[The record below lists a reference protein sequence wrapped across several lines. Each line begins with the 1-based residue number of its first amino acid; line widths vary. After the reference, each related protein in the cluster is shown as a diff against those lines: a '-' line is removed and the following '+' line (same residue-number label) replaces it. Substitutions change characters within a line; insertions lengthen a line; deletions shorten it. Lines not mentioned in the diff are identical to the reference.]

1 MRCSDA
7 RRARCRA
14 RSTAAT
20 RGGSAQCTR
29 VARFRVCGAGAS
41 YIGAPFAERARSA
54 HVGRWVCKFVS
65 ARRASPARRSKRMA
79 TENGGGAGDNR
90 CTAARRPHAPASV
103 DNGGRPDNDR
113 IAHRKSHI
121 TDRSGIDA

>member
-1 MRCSDA
+1 
-7 RRARCRA
+7 
-14 RSTAAT
+14 
-20 RGGSAQCTR
+20 
-29 VARFRVCGAGAS
+29 
-41 YIGAPFAERARSA
+41 
-54 HVGRWVCKFVS
+54 
-65 ARRASPARRSKRMA
+65 MA